1 MHYWSNTM
9 IEEYARKVVGQMTQ
23 RRQTLATAESCS
35 GGRLA
40 AALTGIA
47 GASLVFHGGL
57 VAYSNDVKQRLLGV
71 SEATLGEHGA
81 VSRATALQ
89 MAEGAQQ
96 LFGVDFAVATTGIAG
111 PGGGTAAKPVGLVYI
126 AWATPKEVEVAQLN
140 LSGSRGAIQDESVRL
155 ALKRLL
161 ELVEAG

>member
-1 MHYWSNTM
+1 M
-9 IEEYARKVVGQMTQ
+9 IEEYARKVVGTLTQ

-47 GASLVFHGGL
+47 GASLVFNGGL

-71 SEATLGEHGA
+71 SEATLSEHGA

-89 MAEGAQQ
+89 MATGAQQ
-96 LFGVDFAVATTGIAG
+96 LFGVDFAVATTGVAG
-111 PGGGTAAKPVGLVYI
+111 PGGGTAAKPVGLVFV
-126 AWATPKEVEVAQLN
+126 AWATPKGVEVTQFS

-155 ALKRLL
+155 ALKHLL
-161 ELVEAG
+161 ELVEAD